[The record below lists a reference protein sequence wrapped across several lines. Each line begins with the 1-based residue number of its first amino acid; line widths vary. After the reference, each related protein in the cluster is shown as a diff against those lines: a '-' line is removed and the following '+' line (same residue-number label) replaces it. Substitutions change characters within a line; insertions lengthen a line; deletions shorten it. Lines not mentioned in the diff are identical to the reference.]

1 MFFKPSNIF
10 LDMGAFIIVIGE
22 VFLVHYSIV
31 NITIT
36 FIFVNI
42 SAGMLTC
49 VKKKSRRSQ
58 RKKFF

>member
-1 MFFKPSNIF
+1 
-10 LDMGAFIIVIGE
+10 MGAFIKVFGE

-36 FIFVNI
+36 SMFVNI
-42 SAGMLTC
+42 TAGILTC

>member
-1 MFFKPSNIF
+1 
-10 LDMGAFIIVIGE
+10 MGAFIMVIGE

-36 FIFVNI
+36 FMFVNI
-42 SAGMLTC
+42 SAGILTC